1 MNFPKYLIALPL
13 AAAAHFCVAQT
24 SDSTEAGEETQA
36 AVDHS
41 QIEEIVT
48 TGERSTWSRKFETIR
63 AEDSVFEAFNAAF
76 EGTDYEMVCSSG
88 GVLRDE
94 FTQNRPSPLNRT
106 CVTSYV
112 QEHEQVAIQE
122 MLELG
127 YSPTLDY
134 LDSTIQDHNNE
145 LREKL
150 LVLYQEDPEFRERF
164 EEYAVLKR
172 REDAAA
178 AANGEEKSG
187 GFLSRMFGGN

>member
-1 MNFPKYLIALPL
+1 MNLSKYFVALPL
-13 AAAAHFCVAQT
+13 MAATHLCVAQS
-24 SDSTEAGEETQA
+24 SDSQEPSDETQSSS
-36 AVDHS
+36 DYS
-41 QIEEIVT
+41 QIEELVT
-48 TGERSTWSRKFETIR
+48 TGERSNWSRKFEIIR
-63 AEDSVFEAFNAAF
+63 AEDSVFEVFNEAFA
-76 EGTDYEMVCSSG
+76 GTDYEMKCSSAP
-88 GVLRDE
+88 VLRDE

-150 LVLYQEDPEFRERF
+150 LVLYTENPEFRERF

-172 REDAAA
+172 RADAAA
-178 AANGEEKSG
+178 EANGEEQSG
-187 GFLSRMFGGN
+187 GLFSRIFGGN